1 MTLKKYYNANICP
14 PYFSDQCA
22 GIHSGEVRLVSS
34 MDQSRVVSPHL
45 ESIAGG
51 GGGVVAERALD

>member
-1 MTLKKYYNANICP
+1 MPTLIFRSVCRN
-14 PYFSDQCA
+14 SQCGGPQLA
-22 GIHSGEVRLVSS
+22 GVKGKVCLVSS
-34 MDQSRVVSPHL
+34 MDQSRVISPHL